1 MAYGR
6 LVSIEFKS
14 KEDLVIFRNAW
25 SNWWPDNVPTV
36 LSRTSIRTSDN
47 SLLLLATYETEE
59 KAEEAKVIIEKFFE
73 MLAHHVHEIIAFHGE
88 VMDDR
93 PFAVME

>member
-6 LVSIEFKS
+6 LVNIEFKS
-14 KEDLVIFRNAW
+14 KENLVIFRNSW

-47 SLLLLATYETEE
+47 SLLLLAT
-59 KAEEAKVIIEKFFE
+59 
-73 MLAHHVHEIIAFHGE
+73 
-88 VMDDR
+88 
-93 PFAVME
+93 